1 MPAPKVFWPKKVLP
15 VNDQETLNISS
26 SAPEL
31 LSGGDALVRALQEE
45 GVEKIFGYPGGAVLH
60 IYDALF
66 RQNLI
71 EHFLVRHEQAATHM
85 ADGYARATGRPGVV
99 LVTSGPGATNAITGI
114 ATAYMDSIPMVVISG
129 QVQSHLIGTD
139 SFQETDMVGI
149 SRPIVKHSFL
159 VKHASD
165 IPATIKKAFYL
176 ASSGRPGPVVVDIPK
191 DITNPAD
198 LHPFVHP
205 ESVAIRSYNPA
216 LRGHSGQIKKAA
228 AMLMAAERP
237 MIYSGGGVIQGD
249 ASELLKSI
257 VTALGYPITSTLMG
271 LGAFPAT
278 DSQFLGMLGMHGTV
292 EANNAMHHCD
302 VLLAVG
308 ARFDDRVTNT
318 VSKFCPYAKIIHI
331 DIDPTS
337 ISKNVAVDVPIVGPV
352 SSVLS
357 EMLAVIQNRS
367 EPPSEAQAAA
377 LADWWSQIEGWRA
390 QNCLTY
396 ESDTTIIKPQQ
407 AVQAVY
413 ELTDGKA
420 YVSSDVGQHQ
430 MFAALYY
437 PFDYPRQWI
446 NSGGLGTMGF
456 GLPAAMGVQ
465 VAYPDAQV
473 VCITG
478 EGSIQMNIQELS
490 TCSQYE
496 LPVKIINLNNRA
508 LGMVRQWQ
516 DMQYEGRHSHSYM
529 DSIPDFKGLVEAY
542 GHVGISIKTPGELRA
557 GLEEAFAQKDRLVFV
572 DIEVDPNEH
581 VYPMHVAPN
590 GSMRDMWL
598 KKGVRT

>member
-26 SAPEL
+26 SDPEL

-257 VTALGYPITSTLMG
+257 VTTLGYPITSTLMG

-367 EPPSEAQAAA
+367 QPPSEAQAAA

>member
-1 MPAPKVFWPKKVLP
+1 
-15 VNDQETLNISS
+15 
-26 SAPEL
+26 
-31 LSGGDALVRALQEE
+31 
-45 GVEKIFGYPGGAVLH
+45 
-60 IYDALF
+60 
-66 RQNLI
+66 
-71 EHFLVRHEQAATHM
+71 
-85 ADGYARATGRPGVV
+85 
-99 LVTSGPGATNAITGI
+99 
-114 ATAYMDSIPMVVISG
+114 
-129 QVQSHLIGTD
+129 
-139 SFQETDMVGI
+139 
-149 SRPIVKHSFL
+149 
-159 VKHASD
+159 
-165 IPATIKKAFYL
+165 
-176 ASSGRPGPVVVDIPK
+176 
-191 DITNPAD
+191 
-198 LHPFVHP
+198 
-205 ESVAIRSYNPA
+205 
-216 LRGHSGQIKKAA
+216 
-228 AMLMAAERP
+228 
-237 MIYSGGGVIQGD
+237 
-249 ASELLKSI
+249 
-257 VTALGYPITSTLMG
+257 MG

-367 EPPSEAQAAA
+367 ATRSEAQAAA
-377 LADWWSQIEGWRA
+377 LSDWWSQIEGWRA

-396 ESDTTIIKPQQ
+396 ESDANVIKPQQ

-413 ELTDGKA
+413 ELTGGKA

-542 GHVGISIKTPGELRA
+542 GHVGVSIKTPGDLRS